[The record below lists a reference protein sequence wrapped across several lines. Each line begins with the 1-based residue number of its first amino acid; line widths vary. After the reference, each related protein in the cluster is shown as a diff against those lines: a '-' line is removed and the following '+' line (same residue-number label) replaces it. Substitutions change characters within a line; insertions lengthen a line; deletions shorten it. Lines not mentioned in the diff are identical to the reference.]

1 MAEFSLW
8 LLSSIYLHE
17 DNARAVSS
25 CRQRCREDFIPL
37 CSSGLL
43 STSEGGLLLL
53 VQDHCSFF
61 PSALSRELFSLPR
74 LSSKISVFWKLS
86 RIWFSRM
93 FLTNAAVNE
102 SLS

>member
-17 DNARAVSS
+17 YNARAVSS
-25 CRQRCREDFIPL
+25 CHQRCRKDFIPL

-43 STSEGGLLLL
+43 STNESRLLLL
-53 VQDHCSFF
+53 VQDHGSFF
-61 PSALSRELFSLPR
+61 PSALSRELFSLPT